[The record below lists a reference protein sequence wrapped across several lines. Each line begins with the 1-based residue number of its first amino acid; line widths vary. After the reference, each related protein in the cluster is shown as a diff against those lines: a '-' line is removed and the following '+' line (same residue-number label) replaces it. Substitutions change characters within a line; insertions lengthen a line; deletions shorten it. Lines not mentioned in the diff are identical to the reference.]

1 MPLRLVVS
9 PRNLRNNV
17 VEMKGRS
24 ETEATLEPLDNVIQS
39 IRDRLKGRPGRFT
52 RFRFTP
58 YWTADRT
65 EVRYSRLAFSSGAMS
80 PWRDDESSNNSL
92 S

>member
-39 IRDRLKGRPGRFT
+39 IRDRL
-52 RFRFTP
+52 
-58 YWTADRT
+58 
-65 EVRYSRLAFSSGAMS
+65 SGAAGHS
-80 PWRDDESSNNSL
+80 
-92 S
+92 